1 MARTYSGGLVS
12 PKYPGYYGYFRNIK
26 ENLRNQ
32 PQTMDPLSQ
41 SVTVHLLK
49 WWRRALY
56 TNKQRIYIHCYQSE
70 YGSESVETILKKL
83 LVLTKPNLQI

>member
-12 PKYPGYYGYFRNIK
+12 PKYPCYYGYFRNIK

-41 SVTVHLLK
+41 SVTAHLLK
-49 WWRRALY
+49 SQRRALY
-56 TNKQRIYIHCYQSE
+56 TNKQIIVV
-70 YGSESVETILKKL
+70 SVPGQKTDLNLLRQLKK
-83 LVLTKPNLQI
+83 VASTELTNLQI

>member
-1 MARTYSGGLVS
+1 VS

-41 SVTVHLLK
+41 SATVHLLK
-49 WWRRALY
+49 SKRRALY
-56 TNKQRIYIHCYQSE
+56 TNKQIIVV
-70 YGSESVETILKKL
+70 SVPSQNTDLNL
-83 LVLTKPNLQI
+83 LRQVNKSC

>member
-1 MARTYSGGLVS
+1 MARTYSGGPVS

-41 SVTVHLLK
+41 SVTVHLLQC
-49 WWRRALY
+49 WRRALY
-56 TNKQRIYIHCYQSE
+56 TNKQITVVIFPSQNTDLNLLRQF
-70 YGSESVETILKKL
+70 KKSC
-83 LVLTKPNLQI
+83 

>member
-32 PQTMDPLSQ
+32 PQTMDTLSQ

-49 WWRRALY
+49 SQMRALY
-56 TNKQRIYIHCYQSE
+56 NTVINSKV
-70 YGSESVETILKKL
+70 SVPGQNTDLNLLRPLKIK
-83 LVLTKPNLQI
+83 TKNLQI